1 MPTTETRRLNPV
13 VLWGIVL
20 AVIVLL
26 FVSIRAFTRDIV
38 EVRVAAVN
46 HQNLLSTVST
56 NGRVEPVEYYQAH
69 APAAGIVAKIYVE
82 VGQKVKIGDPLV
94 KMDDADAVAKL
105 ATAAAA
111 LSSAELNHKNI
122 KQNGSQEERLALSVD
137 LSRAEMR
144 QRQAQTD
151 LTALRQLQQKGAA
164 SLAEVAS
171 AEQRLQEAT
180 SALQSIQQRGTER
193 YSAGDLMRA
202 QAQLADAKAGVDAAR
217 SSYAAA
223 NIRSPQ
229 SGTVYSIPVST
240 YDFVPAGEDL
250 LDVADLNRLL
260 VRAYFDEP
268 EIGKLAVGQAVK
280 IVWDAKANQTWHGHI
295 SRAPST
301 VITYGTRNVGE
312 CIITVDDA
320 RGDLLPNTNVTVT
333 VTTSQRFNVLS
344 VPREAVHSEGGADY
358 VFRVIGGKLVRTPVQ
373 VGVFNL
379 TREEITGGLTEKD
392 TVALNATSNRDLS
405 NGLAVKIVE

>member
-20 AVIVLL
+20 AASVL
-26 FVSIRAFTRDIV
+26 VVTGIRAFTRDTV

-69 APAAGIVAKIYVE
+69 APAPGIVAKLYVD
-82 VGQKVKIGDPLV
+82 VGQKVKTGDLLV
-94 KMDDADAVAKL
+94 KMDDADAAAKL
-105 ATAAAA
+105 ATANVA
-111 LSSAELNHKNI
+111 LSSAELNLQNT
-122 KQNGSQEERLALSVD
+122 KQNGSQEERLALSAD
-137 LSRAEMR
+137 LSRAEIR

-151 LTALRQLQQKGAA
+151 LAALRQLQQKGAA
-164 SLAEVAS
+164 SPAEVAS

-180 SALQSIQQRGTER
+180 TALQNIQQRGTER
-193 YSAGDLMRA
+193 YSASDLARA
-202 QAQLADAKAGVDAAR
+202 QAQVAEARAGLAAAR

-223 NIRSPQ
+223 NIRSPLNG
-229 SGTVYSIPVST
+229 SVYSIPVST

-250 LDVADLNRLL
+250 MDVADLNRIL

-320 RGDLLPNTNVTVT
+320 RSDLLPNTNVTVT

-344 VPREAVHSEGGADY
+344 VPREALHAEGGDF

-373 VGVFNL
+373 VGVVNL
-379 TREEITGGLTEKD
+379 TRVEITGGLTEKD
-392 TVALNATSNRDLS
+392 TVALSATSNRDLS